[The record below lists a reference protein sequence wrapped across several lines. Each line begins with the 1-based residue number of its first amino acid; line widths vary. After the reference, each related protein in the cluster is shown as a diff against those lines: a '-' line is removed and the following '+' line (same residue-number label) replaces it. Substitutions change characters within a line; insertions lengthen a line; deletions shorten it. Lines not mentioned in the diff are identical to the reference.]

1 MNVFRVVRETR
12 SAAAR
17 ASPEPEWSALVAVHG
32 SQNGTPDPGPGH
44 GQGGDDQ
51 REHEQETDREGQAL
65 EQG

>member
-44 GQGGDDQ
+44 GGDDQ